1 MKLRRGQSRYQ
12 IVRQPQFKRVHDLA
26 RDRRGD
32 LMLLINGMPVFHIEL
47 KRSGVPV
54 SQAYNQI
61 QTYSCEGVFS
71 GLFSLV
77 QIFVAIEP
85 NEALYFTNL
94 GPDGKFNKD
103 FAFHWADFN
112 NEPINN
118 WKDFTASLLS
128 IPIGSLF

>member
-1 MKLRRGQSRYQ
+1 
-12 IVRQPQFKRVHDLA
+12 
-26 RDRRGD
+26 
-32 LMLLINGMPVFHIEL
+32 MLLINGMPVFHIEL

-61 QTYSCEGVFS
+61 QTYSREGVFS

-77 QIFVAIEP
+77 QIFVAMEP
-85 NEALYFTNL
+85 NEALYFTNP

-112 NEPINN
+112 NESINN

-128 IPIGSLF
+128 IPMAHQLIGFYTLAVLVVLFGTPLARVKP